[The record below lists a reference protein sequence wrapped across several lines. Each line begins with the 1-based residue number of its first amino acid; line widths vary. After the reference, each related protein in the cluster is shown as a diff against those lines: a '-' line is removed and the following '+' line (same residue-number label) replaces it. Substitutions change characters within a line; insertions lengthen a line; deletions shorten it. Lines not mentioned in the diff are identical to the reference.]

1 MAIFRR
7 CYLRQRLRRCYR
19 SLQRPVKRE
28 RTKKRKQNGMRRK
41 SWPHIFHP
49 TPLRQSGVDGISF
62 TVHPRL
68 KYRPPQ
74 DSVVSHHRAAARRL
88 TPPAPPR
95 PPSLHLELPKPS
107 SKVRRVL
114 LHDRLTADARVL
126 SSILLANARMPA
138 WLRPSALTPARLEAP
153 DGS

>member
-1 MAIFRR
+1 M
-7 CYLRQRLRRCYR
+7 
-19 SLQRPVKRE
+19 
-28 RTKKRKQNGMRRK
+28 
-41 SWPHIFHP
+41 
-49 TPLRQSGVDGISF
+49 DGISF

-74 DSVVSHHRAAARRL
+74 DSVVSHHRAAARRP

-138 WLRPSALTPARLEAP
+138 WLRPSALTPTRLEAIEAP
-153 DGS
+153 ISHPARFVVLL